1 MTRKLISI
9 VSPCYNEEENI
20 EELVT
25 RVRKVMQALPYDYE
39 HIVIDNC
46 STDSTVAKLRVM
58 AAADRNLKVIINARN
73 FGHIRSP
80 HHAILQSSGEACIW
94 IASDLQDPPE
104 MIAQFI
110 AKWEQ
115 GFKLVMAVKPASQ
128 ESQIVFGL
136 RKLYYNFLSRM
147 SEIELVP
154 NATGSGLYDK
164 QLVDLLRKIDDPY
177 PYFRGLIREFGF
189 EVATVDFEQP
199 RRKRGISKNN
209 FYTLYDVAMLGIIK
223 HSKVPLRFMSI
234 AGFIL
239 SALCVLV
246 AVVLVILKLLFWNYF
261 SVGIIPILIS
271 IFFFAAV
278 QMVAIGFLG
287 EYIALIFTHV
297 RKLPLVVESE
307 RINF

>member
-1 MTRKLISI
+1 MTKLISI

-20 EELVT
+20 EELVA
-25 RVRKVMQALPYDYE
+25 RVRQVMRGMPYRYE

-46 STDSTVAKLRVM
+46 STDTTVVKLRAM

-80 HHAILQSSGEACIW
+80 HHAILQSSGDACIW

-104 MIAQFI
+104 LIADFI

-128 ESQIVFGL
+128 ESKLMFSL
-136 RKLYYNFLSRM
+136 RNAYYKFLSRI

-154 NATGSGLYDK
+154 NATGAGLYDK
-164 QLVDLLRKIDDPY
+164 QLVQLLRQVDDPY

-189 EVATVDFEQP
+189 EAATVNFEQP
-199 RRKRGISKNN
+199 RRMRGISKNN
-209 FYTLYDVAMLGIIK
+209 LYTLYDMAMLGIIK
-223 HSKVPLRFMSI
+223 HSKVPLRLMSI
-234 AGFIL
+234 VGFLL
-239 SALCVLV
+239 SAACFFV
-246 AVVLVILKLLFWNYF
+246 ACILIILKLMFWNYF
-261 SVGIIPILIS
+261 TVGIIPIMIS

-287 EYIALIFTHV
+287 EYIALIYTHV
-297 RKLPLVVESE
+297 RRMPLVVEAE

>member
-1 MTRKLISI
+1 MTKLISI

-20 EELVT
+20 EELVA
-25 RVRKVMQALPYDYE
+25 RVRQVMQGMPYRYE

-46 STDSTVAKLRVM
+46 STDTTVVKLRAM

-80 HHAILQSSGEACIW
+80 HHAILQSSGDACIW

-104 MIAQFI
+104 LIADFI

-128 ESQIVFGL
+128 ESKLMFSL
-136 RKLYYNFLSRM
+136 RNAYYKFLSRI

-154 NATGSGLYDK
+154 NATGAGLYDK
-164 QLVDLLRKIDDPY
+164 QLVQLLRQVDDPY

-189 EVATVDFEQP
+189 EAATVNFEQP
-199 RRKRGISKNN
+199 RRMRGISKNN
-209 FYTLYDVAMLGIIK
+209 LYTLYDMAMLGIIK
-223 HSKVPLRFMSI
+223 HSKVPLRLMSI
-234 AGFIL
+234 VGFLL
-239 SALCVLV
+239 SAACFFV
-246 AVVLVILKLLFWNYF
+246 ACILIILKLMFWNYF
-261 SVGIIPILIS
+261 TVGIIPIMIS

-287 EYIALIFTHV
+287 EYIALIYTHV
-297 RKLPLVVESE
+297 RRMPLVVEAE

>member
-1 MTRKLISI
+1 MTKLISI

-25 RVRKVMQALPYDYE
+25 RVRRVMQGTPYRYE

-46 STDSTVAKLRVM
+46 STDRTAVKLRAM
-58 AAADRNLKVIINARN
+58 AALDRNLKVIINARN

-80 HHAILQSSGEACIW
+80 HHAILQSSGDACIW

-104 MIAQFI
+104 LIADFI

-128 ESQIVFGL
+128 ESKLMFSL
-136 RKLYYNFLSRM
+136 RKAYYKFLSRI

-154 NATGSGLYDK
+154 NATGAGLYDK
-164 QLVDLLRKIDDPY
+164 QLVQLLRQVDDPY

-189 EVATVDFEQP
+189 EAATVNFEQP
-199 RRKRGISKNN
+199 RRMRGISKNN
-209 FYTLYDVAMLGIIK
+209 LYTLYDMAMLGIIK
-223 HSKVPLRFMSI
+223 HSKVPLRLMSI
-234 AGFIL
+234 VGFLL
-239 SALCVLV
+239 SAACFLV
-246 AVVLVILKLLFWNYF
+246 ACILIVLKLMFWNYF
-261 SVGIIPILIS
+261 TVGIIPIMIS

-287 EYIALIFTHV
+287 EYIALIYTHV
-297 RKLPLVVESE
+297 RKMPLVVEAE